1 MASGDKR
8 GDARARPEPELRV
21 ARGASRKRGARTVWV
36 RLCALF
42 VSAAVVFLAFASC
55 EHGRK
60 SARPLIVVGADGL
73 EWRLLLRFAREE
85 ALPNITKMMS
95 EGYAGRLE
103 TLEPTL
109 SPVIWTTIAT
119 GKLPEQH
126 GITAFSY
133 VDAQGGEHLFTSLNR
148 RSKAFWNLL
157 TDAGETCHV
166 DGWWCTWPVEE
177 IEGSMVAQT
186 TTRAQI
192 HYRQGRI
199 QKGSYLKGLPFQAWP
214 DEVGRRMDALA
225 DSLAEHA
232 DQTFAATF
240 GKPAHPLSPM
250 MQMLTGCLA
259 EGFFADALFLDAAR
273 DVVDSKRPFDL
284 LAVYFGVTDV
294 ASHLFWR
301 DFEPELYQH
310 PPPAE
315 ELADFGHVIRD
326 TYRFVDA
333 AIGELRAKMPDADVI
348 LLSDHGFYGVDF
360 DRDFDA
366 SFAAKDKR
374 FDSGHH
380 TDAPPGVFIAC
391 GPSFKRAPVV
401 VGTEPS
407 LLRTVGRVQDV
418 LPTILALKDLPYGE
432 DMAGKPMRQ
441 LFTDATLAAHP
452 IRSVATHE
460 DAEWRAAREKA
471 REESVRLESRFEE
484 KLQQLDQGILQ
495 TLQKLGYTGVGPQP
509 ADPSPKDPSKKDD
522 GK

>member
-1 MASGDKR
+1 M
-8 GDARARPEPELRV
+8 

-36 RLCALF
+36 RLGALF
-42 VSAAVVFLAFASC
+42 VSALAFFPALTSC
-55 EHGRK
+55 ERGRK
-60 SARPLIVVGADGL
+60 AARPLIVVGADGL
-73 EWRLLLRFAREE
+73 EWRLVLKFAQEGV
-85 ALPNITKMMS
+85 LPNITKMMG
-95 EGYAGRLE
+95 EGYAGKLE
-103 TLEPTL
+103 TLEPTY

-126 GITAFSY
+126 GIKAFSF
-133 VDAQGGEHLFTSLNR
+133 VDQNGEEHLYRSLHR
-148 RSKAFWNLL
+148 QSKAFWNLL
-157 TDAGETCHV
+157 TDAGKTCHV

-177 IEGSMVAQT
+177 IEGTMVAQT

-199 QKGSYLKGLPFQAWP
+199 QKGSFVKGLPLQTYP
-214 DEVGRRMDALA
+214 EDLSNVMDAHFDALVEKA
-225 DSLAEHA
+225 PA
-232 DQTFAATF
+232 TIAAAF

-250 MQMLTGCLA
+250 MEMLTGALA
-259 EGFFADALFLDAAR
+259 EGFFADVLFLDAAR
-273 DVVDSKRPFDL
+273 DVVDAKKPFDL

-301 DFEPELYQH
+301 DFEPQLYKY
-310 PPPAE
+310 PPPAD

-326 TYRFVDA
+326 AYRFVDSA
-333 AIGELRAKMPDADVI
+333 VGELRAKMPDADVI
-348 LLSDHGFYGVDF
+348 LLSDHGFGGVDF

-401 VGTEPS
+401 VGSEPS

-418 LPTILALKDLPYGE
+418 LPTILTLKDVPYGE

-441 LFTDATLAAHP
+441 LFTDATLATHP
-452 IRSVATHE
+452 IRSIATHE
-460 DAEWRAAREKA
+460 DASWKAQREKA
-471 REESVRLESRFEE
+471 RQNAAVVESRFEQAL
-484 KLQQLDQGILQ
+484 KNLDKASLKGLQQL
-495 TLQKLGYTGVGPQP
+495 GYP
-509 ADPSPKDPSKKDD
+509 AGSPNPPPPPPPPDPPPKDPAKKDD